1 MTMTVAEAKA
11 AGLLD
16 APKKKRTTRQAE
28 PRNGAESHCVTHDER
43 FTSDAAETRHVNEH
57 HACRIEFPQC

>member
-16 APKKKRTTRQAE
+16 APKGKRTTRKAE
-28 PRNGAESHCVTHDER
+28 PRNGSLSRCLTHGGE
-43 FTSDAAETRHVNEH
+43 FTGDAAETRHVNEH
-57 HACRIEFPQC
+57 HGCRIEFPC